1 MEFHVSLVG
10 RKSLSVEIYRQ
21 LRRAI
26 IDGVLAPGDPLPPS
40 RELAR
45 RLSVSRTTVTV
56 AYDRLA
62 GEGYVESRV
71 GAGTYVSFRRERP
84 AADANK
90 RRPAGVLRPLPVW
103 ETVRVPVHPEHP
115 PRFCFITGMPDAS
128 LFPHQV
134 WRRLITRE
142 LRSPAVSGGA
152 YGDAAGHPGLRQA
165 ISRHIAVS
173 RGVESG
179 ADDVTITNGIQQALD
194 VMARVLLA
202 PGDRVAVEDPGYLPP
217 SRLFATLGAEVIGVP
232 VDEEGLVVE
241 ALPRD
246 VRLVY
251 VTPSHQY
258 PLGVTMSMPRRQ
270 ALLDWAERSNAAII
284 EDDYDSE
291 FRFGGRPMEPLHTLD
306 DSGRVIYVGSFSKTM
321 LPSLRIG
328 FVITPASLTAAVHK
342 AKHITDWHTNMLG
355 QAALARFI
363 DEGDFARHV
372 RKLGSIYKTRHEL
385 MLKIFDRDFAGCLK
399 GIPSTV
405 GLHVTARSSNASVEE
420 VTAVV
425 RRARDDAGVVVHRLS
440 EFAVTG
446 PQQAGVVLGYGA
458 IATADIEEGL
468 RRLRACFE
476 PEA

>member
-1 MEFHVSLVG
+1 
-10 RKSLSVEIYRQ
+10 
-21 LRRAI
+21 
-26 IDGVLAPGDPLPPS
+26 
-40 RELAR
+40 
-45 RLSVSRTTVTV
+45 
-56 AYDRLA
+56 
-62 GEGYVESRV
+62 
-71 GAGTYVSFRRERP
+71 
-84 AADANK
+84 
-90 RRPAGVLRPLPVW
+90 
-103 ETVRVPVHPEHP
+103 
-115 PRFCFITGMPDAS
+115 
-128 LFPHQV
+128 
-134 WRRLITRE
+134 
-142 LRSPAVSGGA
+142 
-152 YGDAAGHPGLRQA
+152 
-165 ISRHIAVS
+165 
-173 RGVESG
+173 
-179 ADDVTITNGIQQALD
+179 
-194 VMARVLLA
+194 
-202 PGDRVAVEDPGYLPP
+202 
-217 SRLFATLGAEVIGVP
+217 
-232 VDEEGLVVE
+232 
-241 ALPRD
+241 
-246 VRLVY
+246 
-251 VTPSHQY
+251 
-258 PLGVTMSMPRRQ
+258 MSMPRRQ

-420 VTAVV
+420 ITAVV